1 MDSKT
6 LTDVLREHPFLE
18 GLKPNHVQKLAEVA
32 LEVQFARDQIVFREG
47 DETSLFYLLAS
58 GKVALEVSAPGRVV
72 RKQTLGEGD
81 ELGWSSLLGNAG
93 KTFQARSLEPVR
105 AIGFDAIR
113 LRQVWEQDPAFG
125 YQFMTRLLK
134 VVAQRL
140 QATRLQLL
148 DLYAPRGTKLV

>member
-18 GLKPNHVQKLAEVA
+18 GLKQNHVQRLAEVA

-47 DETSLFYLLAS
+47 DESSLFYLLVS
-58 GKVALEVSAPGRVV
+58 GKVALEISAPGRIV
-72 RKQTLGEGD
+72 RIQTLGEGD
-81 ELGWSSLLGNAG
+81 EMGWSSLLGHAG

-105 AIGFDAIR
+105 AIAFDATR
-113 LRQVWEQDPAFG
+113 LRQIWEQDPSFG
-125 YQFMTRLLK
+125 YQFMTRLLM

-148 DLYAPRGTKLV
+148 DLYAPRGVKLV